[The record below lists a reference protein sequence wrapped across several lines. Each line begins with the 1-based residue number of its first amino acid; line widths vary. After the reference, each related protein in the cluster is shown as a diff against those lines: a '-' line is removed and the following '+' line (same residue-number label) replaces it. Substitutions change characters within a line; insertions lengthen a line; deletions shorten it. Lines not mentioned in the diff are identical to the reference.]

1 MKRDQGHISS
11 AENATLYFNER
22 KGVSKLYSHL
32 TSTENYSRGGGR
44 KFITGNNFFSFFL
57 VEEFIE

>member
-22 KGVSKLYSHL
+22 KGMSKLYSHL
-32 TSTENYSRGGGR
+32 TSTE
-44 KFITGNNFFSFFL
+44 ITVEEGEGNSLQGIIFFSFFL